1 MMSDYV
7 AARLAQVFILAALGL
22 GILGFVEE
30 FLL

>member
-1 MMSDYV
+1 MMGDYV
-7 AARLAQVFILAALGL
+7 AARLAQVFILSALGL